1 MSINAQRENSGVLF
15 RNDRK
20 QSEHSPDYSG
30 AINVGG
36 TEFQLSGWI
45 KTSKN
50 GNKFLSLAI
59 REASTTTSKP
69 EDHKPAARNDVD
81 VPF

>member
-20 QSEHSPDYSG
+20 QTETSPDYSG
-30 AINVGG
+30 ALNVNGV
-36 TEFQLSGWI
+36 EFQLSGWI

-50 GNKFLSLAI
+50 GNKFLSLAV
-59 REASTTTSKP
+59 RDASKTPSKSA
-69 EDHKPAARNDVD
+69 DQKAAAHDD
-81 VPF
+81 EIAF

>member
-20 QSEHSPDYSG
+20 QTETSPDYSG
-30 AINVGG
+30 ALNVNG

-59 REASTTTSKP
+59 RLPSATTGKSADQKAGAHDD
-69 EDHKPAARNDVD
+69 EIA
-81 VPF
+81 F

>member
-1 MSINAQRENSGVLF
+1 MTINQQRPGGGVLF

-20 QSEHSPDYSG
+20 QTENSPDYSG

-36 TEFQLSGWI
+36 TEYQLSGWI

-50 GNKFLSLAI
+50 GTKFMSLAI
-59 REASTTTSKP
+59 RDPGATTNKTAP
-69 EDHKPAARNDVD
+69 RDDAPDGDA
-81 VPF
+81 PF

>member
-1 MSINAQRENSGVLF
+1 MTINPQRENSGVLF

-20 QSEHSPDYSG
+20 QSENSPDYSG
-30 AINVGG
+30 ALNVGG

-50 GNKFLSLAI
+50 GTKFMSLAI
-59 REASTTTSKP
+59 REPSATTSKP
-69 EDHKPAARNDVD
+69 ADQKAHDDEVA
-81 VPF
+81 F